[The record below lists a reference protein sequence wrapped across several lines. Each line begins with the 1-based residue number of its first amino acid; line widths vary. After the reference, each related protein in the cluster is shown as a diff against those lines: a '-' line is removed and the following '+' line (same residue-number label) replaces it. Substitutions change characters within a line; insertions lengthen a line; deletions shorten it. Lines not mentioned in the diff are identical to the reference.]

1 MTRLIGPDELADVVA
16 PITVGLL
23 AGPIAGRGA
32 ELLRRIRGLDLVDLV
47 SAEPGFTGSAGQVL
61 RVVAV
66 ADRRCV
72 LRIVGLGEEPTTAD
86 LRRAAMRCPAD
97 PASVSLL
104 ALESPDAAAVG
115 PVLEGHV
122 LGGWRYAEEADPDLT
137 LVVDDPAGSAEAAA
151 RADRIAVATNWV
163 RRLVEMPPNLLTPEE
178 FAARIRR
185 FAAEQAPGLVEVAE
199 WDAAVLAERGFG
211 GTLGVAAA
219 QPSGARVVEL
229 RAAGAAGAPRTALA
243 GKGIT
248 FDAGGIDLK
257 RDPAEIA
264 WMKSDMAAAAA
275 VAAAVVTAAALGSA
289 RSIHAVLPITEN
301 MPGSRAQ
308 RPGDVVRHPDGRRT
322 EVVDTDSEGRLVL
335 ADAIAWLA
343 ATDADE
349 IVDVGTLTD
358 SGALGTG
365 YWGCWSTSADLAG
378 ALVAAGERSGDRGWL
393 LPLHDAYAD
402 LLESRVA
409 DAANAPL
416 DAADTGVVAATFL
429 RPFAADVPWAHID
442 NGSGAWL
449 ERPSGEWP
457 AGPTGTPV
465 RALIEYLTSSISSV
479 Y

>member
-32 ELLRRIRGLDLVDLV
+32 ELLQRVRGLDIVDLA

-61 RVVAV
+61 RLVAA
-66 ADRRCV
+66 ADRPCV
-72 LRIVGLGEEPTTAD
+72 LRIVGLGEEPSTAD

-97 PASVSLL
+97 ATSVSLL

-115 PVLEGHV
+115 SVVEGHL
-122 LGGWRYAEEADPDLT
+122 LGGWRYAEEAGPDLA
-137 LVVDDPAGSAEAAA
+137 LVVDDPAAAEAAA

-185 FAAEQAPGLVEVAE
+185 FAAEQAPGLVEFAE
-199 WDAAVLAERGFG
+199 WDARALAERGFG

-229 RAAGAAGAPRTALA
+229 RAAGAPGAPRTALA

-257 RDPAEIA
+257 RDPTEIA

-275 VAAAVVTAAALGSA
+275 VAAAVVTAAALGST

-308 RPGDVVRHPDGRRT
+308 RPGDVVTHPDGRRT

-343 ATDADE
+343 ATGPDE

-365 YWGCWSTSADLAG
+365 YWGCWSTSAELAG
-378 ALVAAGERSGDRGWL
+378 ALVAAGERSGDPGWL
-393 LPLHDAYAD
+393 LPLHDAYAE

-409 DAANAPL
+409 DAANAPS
-416 DAADTGVVAATFL
+416 DAPDTGVVAATFL

-465 RALIEYLTSSISSV
+465 RALIEYLTSSINSV